1 MAQEASRANLTV
13 HFGDMRRTPIEEERV
28 MNDLTLEQPCRRGDK
43 QGQVRLIQE
52 WLCLQGWHVK
62 IDGDFGPAT
71 EAAVRAF
78 QTQQQLPA
86 DGVVDGATF
95 EHLVASM
102 RAALA
107 PIDPQDRS
115 LGQLVVAYA
124 QQHLRQHPR
133 EIGGQNKGP
142 WVRLYMDGHEGTE
155 WAWCAGFACF
165 CLNQACQR
173 LETALPIMPSFSC
186 NSLAA
191 SAKDHR
197 VFLGEAFVTE
207 AMQIAPGSFFLVRR
221 TSTDWT
227 HTGIVVSAEREVIS
241 TIEGNTND
249 DGHREGY
256 EVCARTRGYTNIDF
270 VLL

>member
-1 MAQEASRANLTV
+1 MS
-13 HFGDMRRTPIEEERV
+13 
-28 MNDLTLEQPCRRGDK
+28 DLALQQPCRRGDK
-43 QGQVRLIQE
+43 RGQVHLIQE

-71 EAAVRAF
+71 EAAIKEF

-86 DGVVDGATF
+86 SGVVDGATF
-95 EHLVASM
+95 DRLVAPM

-107 PIDPQDRS
+107 PLEPQGRS
-115 LGQLVVAYA
+115 LGQLAVAYA
-124 QQHLRQHPR
+124 QQHLQQHPR

-142 WVRLYMDGHEGTE
+142 WVRLYMDGHEGAE

-165 CLNQACQR
+165 CLKQACQS
-173 LETALPIMPSFSC
+173 LGMSLPIEPSFSC
-186 NSLAA
+186 DSLAA
-191 SAKDHR
+191 SAKESGS
-197 VFLGEAFVTE
+197 FLREPSATDRTKVT
-207 AMQIAPGSFFLVRR
+207 PGSFFLVRR

-227 HTGIVVSAEREVIS
+227 HTGIVVHAEPEIIA

-256 EVCARTRGYTNIDF
+256 EVCARTRGYASMDF
-270 VLL
+270 VRM

>member
-1 MAQEASRANLTV
+1 MISRSNNLA
-13 HFGDMRRTPIEEERV
+13 
-28 MNDLTLEQPCRRGDK
+28 RGDT

-52 WLCLQGWHVK
+52 WLCLQGLHVK

-71 EAAVRAF
+71 EAAVKAF
-78 QTQQQLPA
+78 QTHRQIPA
-86 DGVVDGATF
+86 SGVVDGATF
-95 EHLVASM
+95 EHLVAPM

-107 PIDPQDRS
+107 PIEPQGRS
-115 LGQLVVAYA
+115 LGHLVVAYA
-124 QQHLRQHPR
+124 QQHLQQHPR

-165 CLNQACQR
+165 CLNEACEC
-173 LETALPIMPSFSC
+173 LGVALPIMPSFSC
-186 NSLAA
+186 DSLAA
-191 SAKDHR
+191 SAKER
-197 VFLGEAFVTE
+197 GTFLGEPFLTDVMEIT
-207 AMQIAPGSFFLVRR
+207 PGSFFLVRR

-270 VLL
+270 VRL